1 MTFVQC
7 KHTLSEVADTPPTP
21 WGCVSVQ
28 TEPSELD
35 QPVAL
40 AQLPLPVWHGERK
53 GPSLDPKEERRRELL
68 LAGIAVLLF
77 ALFVGGIEGAL
88 RLLHVRAEDGALGPL
103 HRYSEVYGWE
113 PRPSFRMVDE
123 GRVTTINARGYR
135 GPELPTKR
143 SDRFRV
149 VILGDSIAFGLE
161 AGDDETFARVL
172 EAHAGVE
179 VANLSVQG
187 YDPGQELIKL
197 EREGLP
203 LKPDVVVLALCL
215 NNDFADVALPVFL
228 YDGLHPKPF
237 FRIEEG
243 RLVEHSEHLRLSLRQ
258 KTALFLREHS
268 RLYGLVEARRAEDA
282 TRPEIEHWTRRMKRV
297 LEDRAGVIDL
307 TARLVGRM
315 AEDCRQAG
323 VGFVVLAFP
332 DKDTFHGDKSWVDGL
347 TASLSERNVPL
358 VDMAERFQA
367 RKLLFS
373 EIAADNIG
381 HLNARG
387 HQAAADILQEV
398 LAEVVS
404 PPAPAAFGSGS
415 RG

>member
-1 MTFVQC
+1 
-7 KHTLSEVADTPPTP
+7 
-21 WGCVSVQ
+21 
-28 TEPSELD
+28 
-35 QPVAL
+35 
-40 AQLPLPVWHGERK
+40 
-53 GPSLDPKEERRRELL
+53 
-68 LAGIAVLLF
+68 
-77 ALFVGGIEGAL
+77 
-88 RLLHVRAEDGALGPL
+88 
-103 HRYSEVYGWE
+103 
-113 PRPSFRMVDE
+113 MVDE

-135 GPELPTKR
+135 GPELSTQKSGR
-143 SDRFRV
+143 IRV

-161 AGDDETFARVL
+161 AGDDETFASVL
-172 EAHAGVE
+172 DAHAGLE

-237 FRIEEG
+237 FRIEAG
-243 RLVEHSEHLRLSLRQ
+243 RLVEHSEHLRLSLRR

-268 RLYGLVEARRAEDA
+268 RLFGLVEARRAEDA
-282 TRPEIEHWTRRMKRV
+282 TPPEIEHWTRRMKRA

-347 TASLSERNVPL
+347 TTSLSARNVPL

-373 EIAADNIG
+373 EIAVDNIG
-381 HLNARG
+381 HLNGKG
-387 HQAAADILQEV
+387 HQAAAAILQEV
-398 LAEVVS
+398 LVERGLARGGSRPS
-404 PPAPAAFGSGS
+404 PPA
-415 RG
+415 